1 VVFARL
7 PAHRL
12 NTRLLGQP
20 CDQALESCGC
30 VPVDQ
35 QICRQRD
42 VAAGGF
48 SADATQDHVVHTA
61 ASHDLGADILLD
73 LWATDAYYVV
83 RDWDAMTEILADG
96 RERRCLTY
104 FAARDWDA
112 LAEMLSDDISMM
124 VVGTS

>member
-12 NTRLLGQP
+12 NTRLLGQL
-20 CDQALESCGC
+20 CDQALDSCGC

-48 SADATQDHVVHTA
+48 SADATQDRVVHTA
-61 ASHDLGADILLD
+61 VSHDLGADMLLD
-73 LWATDAYYVV
+73 LWATDEMKPV
-83 RDWDAMTEILADG
+83 RLKGFIG
-96 RERRCLTY
+96 
-104 FAARDWDA
+104 FGGV
-112 LAEMLSDDISMM
+112 I
-124 VVGTS
+124 VINQ